1 MPAPS
6 ASDGIS
12 LSRYELP
19 LLESATEAGA
29 TEATEASNWNEPLL
43 RANAIWF
50 CQLRWIVIAVLAVV
64 GIAGF
69 FPEALGTFGLVI
81 PVSWPLGTAGF
92 LAILNVA
99 YRRLARASQRGG
111 FPSMRSLLWI
121 QIICDLVILTAVV
134 RWVDQDLP
142 VAPFMYL
149 FHLILACIVFPP
161 GESLLVAALAAGC
174 YLTRLGLEPAVLAA
188 PASILSASAG
198 LVQPGLGQRSL
209 PALVV
214 PMLLIWIV
222 IWYLVSRL
230 AEVVRRRDRE
240 LAATNRRLEASG
252 EERARHMLQTTH
264 QLKAPFAAIHAQ
276 TQLLLEG
283 YCGDL
288 PVSARKVV
296 ERIAARCLALS
307 RQIQEMLQLAN
318 LRSQGQTSPRR
329 CQIDLRQAIGE
340 VIARVEP
347 TARQRGIRIE
357 QYLESVAVH
366 AVPDHLT
373 MLLDNL
379 VVNAV
384 SYSYDHG
391 VIQVTCRRV
400 PPSSAEVAVRDHGI
414 GIPQEKLPRIF
425 EDYYRTETAVQ
436 HNRSSTGL
444 GLAVVRQAARALQAA
459 IQVESAPGWGS
470 LFTVHIPGTSDDS
483 TPLQP
488 QPAENQSVWPTS

>member
-1 MPAPS
+1 MSAPS
-6 ASDGIS
+6 ASNGIS
-12 LSRYELP
+12 LSRYQLP
-19 LLESATEAGA
+19 LQESDTGAGA
-29 TEATEASNWNEPLL
+29 AVAAEASDWNEPLL

-50 CQLRWIVIAVLAVV
+50 CQLRWIVVAVLAVV

-69 FPEALGTFGLVI
+69 FPRSMAAFGLII
-81 PVSWPLGTAGF
+81 PFHWPLGTAIL
-92 LAILNVA
+92 LAILNVI
-99 YRRLARASQRGG
+99 YQRFARVSQRGG

-121 QIICDLVILTAVV
+121 QIVCDLVILTAVI

-142 VAPFMYL
+142 AAPFMYL
-149 FHLILACIVFPP
+149 FHLILACMVFPP
-161 GESLLVAALAAGC
+161 GESLLVAGLAAGC
-174 YLTRLGLEPAVLAA
+174 YLTRLALEPAVLAA
-188 PASILSASAG
+188 PASILSASAAPVNAG
-198 LVQPGLGQRSL
+198 LVQRAL
-209 PALVV
+209 PAFVGS
-214 PMLLIWIV
+214 MLLIWIV

-240 LAATNRRLEASG
+240 LATTNRRLELSG

-276 TQLLLEG
+276 TQLLLDG

-288 PVSARKVV
+288 PVTARKVV
-296 ERIAARCLALS
+296 ERISARCLVLS

-318 LRSQGQTSPRR
+318 LRSQGQTTPGRR
-329 CQIDLRQAIGE
+329 QIDLGQVIGD

-357 QYLESVAVH
+357 QHLEPVTLLAVA
-366 AVPDHLT
+366 DHLT

-384 SYSYDHG
+384 NYSHDQG
-391 VIQVTCRRV
+391 VIQVTCRLL
-400 PPSSAEVAVRDHGI
+400 PPDAVEIAVRDHGI
-414 GIPQEKLPRIF
+414 GIPREKLPRIF
-425 EDYYRTETAVQ
+425 EDYYRTEAAVQ

-444 GLAVVRQAARALQAA
+444 GLAVVRQAARALQAT

-470 LFTVHIPGTSDDS
+470 RFTVRLPSSSDVSSIPK
-483 TPLQP
+483 P
-488 QPAENQSVWPTS
+488 QPR